1 MVTTGIGG
9 NNQFQRAQWA
19 AGLAA
24 VCLTVLLCLSSA
36 PAQDVKQDAKQD
48 AMPEEQPPVLAPSP
62 AAPTPPRSFQPG
74 FIDAVG
80 QWFSRSR
87 ERLNDQMRDARDT
100 LGSLGG
106 QATGSA
112 QDAAGTAKDAATT
125 IVGLP
130 ATRIVSGRERCPV
143 ASNGAP
149 DCRTA
154 ADAVC
159 KSKGFG
165 SGKSLDTASAQKC
178 PAQVWLSGRQPA
190 EGECSVETFVTRAVC
205 Q

>member
-1 MVTTGIGG
+1 MSTNRNRGDSKGR
-9 NNQFQRAQWA
+9 RAHWA
-19 AGLAA
+19 AGVAA
-24 VCLTVLLCLSSA
+24 LLVGALLCLSPA
-36 PAQDVKQDAKQD
+36 PAQDAK
-48 AMPEEQPPVLAPSP
+48 PEEQPAAAAQPP
-62 AAPTPPRSFQPG
+62 AAQTPPRSFQPG
-74 FIDAVG
+74 FIDAFG
-80 QWFSRSR
+80 HWISRSR
-87 ERLNDQMRDARDT
+87 ERLTDQFKDARDT

-106 QATGSA
+106 QATNTA

-130 ATRIVSGRERCPV
+130 ATRIVSSRERCPV
-143 ASNGAP
+143 AANGAP
-149 DCRTA
+149 DCRAA

-165 SGKSLDTASAQKC
+165 SGRSLDTASAQKC

-190 EGECSVETFVTRAVC
+190 EGECAVETFVTRAVC